1 MSLTPMY
8 RPPIKRS
15 QRPNLTRDQKRDI
28 KSAASWGVS
37 TLEMLKRWPQ
47 LSRQQIQRVL
57 DTPITPK
64 KPSGRP
70 LVLGPNERAILIDF
84 VCQSKRHRRM
94 TYVELVKEF
103 KHFGWGYMAI
113 EAALQKEG
121 FNRRWAMRKPPISE
135 KNRLLR
141 LQFARQYQ
149 HWTFRDWCKF
159 LWSDETWV
167 KYGRHRK
174 TRVLRRPGEEW
185 QKDCVEEKVQRKKGW
200 MFWGSF
206 WGAIRGPAF
215 VWEKDFGTINGAT
228 YREHTVPRIVAYL
241 EEIGGL
247 KGGDRE
253 LFFM

>member
-15 QRPNLTRDQKRDI
+15 RRPNLTRDQKRDI

-37 TLEMLKRWPQ
+37 TLEMMKRWPQ

-57 DTPITPK
+57 DTPTTPK

-70 LVLGPNERAILIDF
+70 PVLGPNERAILIDF

-94 TYVELVKEF
+94 TYVELAKEF

-141 LQFARQYQ
+141 LQFARQHQ

-167 KYGRHRK
+167 KYRRHCK
-174 TRVLRRPGEEW
+174 T
-185 QKDCVEEKVQRKKGW
+185 
-200 MFWGSF
+200 
-206 WGAIRGPAF
+206 
-215 VWEKDFGTINGAT
+215 
-228 YREHTVPRIVAYL
+228 
-241 EEIGGL
+241 
-247 KGGDRE
+247 
-253 LFFM
+253 